1 MLESPSDSKLI
12 AGCIEGRKES
22 WDRFVDQF
30 SRLIYWSIQKTLE
43 TSSYKARGDLAHEVF
58 QECFERLLEK
68 KELETLRNIDS
79 IRKFLTIMASH
90 MTMDKIRSIARHE
103 NRISGDISSL
113 EEFGLTVKEPTQSAL
128 SNEQAVLVATAL
140 SELSPKQRLCVEWY
154 YVDGK
159 THREISE
166 ILGLPIDT
174 VSATIRRAREKIK
187 QFFLENDK

>member
-1 MLESPSDSKLI
+1 MPESPSDSKLI

-22 WDRFVDQF
+22 WDKFVDQF
-30 SRLIYWSIQKTLE
+30 SKLIYWSIQKTLE
-43 TSSYKARGDLAHEVF
+43 TSSYKVRSDLAHEIF

-68 KELETLRNIDS
+68 KELETLKNIDS
-79 IRKFLTIMASH
+79 IRKFLAVMASRL
-90 MTMDKIRSIARHE
+90 TVDKIRSISRHE
-103 NRISGDISSL
+103 NRISSDISML
-113 EEFGLTVKEPTQSAL
+113 EESGRAVKEPSQSAL
-128 SNEQAVLVATAL
+128 SNEQAALVSTAL
-140 SELSPKQRLCVEWY
+140 SELSAKQKLCVEWY

-187 QFFLENDK
+187 QFFLEKGK

>member
-1 MLESPSDSKLI
+1 MPESPSDSKLI

-43 TSSYKARGDLAHEVF
+43 TSSYKARGDLAHEIF
-58 QECFERLLEK
+58 QECFEKLLEK

-79 IRKFLTIMASH
+79 IRKLLTIMASRL
-90 MTMDKIRSIARHE
+90 TMDKIRSIARHE

-113 EEFGLTVKEPTQSAL
+113 EESGLTVREPARSAL
-128 SNEQAVLVATAL
+128 SNEQAALVATAL